1 MKVSAVWMVLI
12 ILGLLA
18 SSKLSEHLTTSLAVP
33 GSESAKADQILTEHF
48 DENIEGTFTIILKFP
63 QSTKAEIKNL
73 EAKVALA
80 ASSIPS
86 ARVRGYGP

>member
-33 GSESAKADQILTEHF
+33 GSESAKADQLLATHF
-48 DENIEGTFTIILKFP
+48 NENIEGTFTIILTFP
-63 QSTKAEIKNL
+63 ESGKAEIENL
-73 EAKVALA
+73 KTRIALA
-80 ASSIPS
+80 ASTIPS
-86 ARVRGYGP
+86 ARVRGYGS